1 MDENEDKFE
10 FDESLIDEVSNS
22 EEFSGEDVS
31 REEVVDAI
39 AAIDALAEVA
49 IEKLGGEDSDIN
61 PDELLDKV
69 QELVDSDEDEEEEP
83 EEEESEETSEEE
95 EVEEELPE
103 ELENSVVRV
112 MVSED
117 DSIKVEKTPDE
128 VYDTVIDDVPCTV
141 FDTCDTPDVEV
152 EDEGE
157 TDEEDVLVIGNS
169 HSKKFAK
176 GFVKITSC
184 ANTKA
189 WNKAYKKVKKMVGS
203 AKLTAAHWA
212 IVSALANSMDKAE
225 KAKKKKVQSALL
237 KLIKNNK
244 NFNAKFTKL
253 IKSDVEPEIAKEGQ
267 TEKEVKPEETVKN
280 DSGYKEEGDITKEK
294 SPEEVDSEHKDVEPP
309 TPWDSNEEVVVP
321 TENIINLEVPVKGIT
336 QKLIL
341 RKVSSSKKYNASTYK
356 VLNSSKIASFVESG
370 KVVKMGNIAC
380 CFKKTP
386 SGTFA
391 CFARFEKSDDK
402 ATKYR
407 PVIKNN
413 RIVIGKEGKSSAA
426 FVIASSI
433 ERDRKATKTKIVN
446 SALRNKHL
454 IGSDWKKEIRERNG
468 KEEREVDYK
477 KDPLVKRNHLKA
489 IFKESDWSKLEPG
502 MDESEIKEVLAD
514 INPGMFPNVENLRK
528 FLWECAHEG
537 IGDAQKYITIVN
549 KALGMSRRTSVGM
562 RRPVTSR
569 FGRRA
574 RIMSMA
580 REDLSPR
587 YDRRASFYGKAQTE
601 DDKLYSY
608 GTLVAEIKDGRP
620 VLYPDWDYSTT
631 TVRHVRE
638 WLRQHGFEVGSKADI
653 ERMYVTN
660 SRRMGLRSRR
670 DVMSSRRIHRPIVNR
685 RIMSDYDDYEDD
697 VDFGD
702 RSANVTVNPKYDF
715 KRRRTVP
722 ARADRI
728 DQIERVKDKVREQVR
743 KVLRQRGLTFV
754 DPEEFEE
761 SVDYIM
767 LNVRETADDI
777 GVMGRTSPTV
787 SGATTEWLEDT
798 LENYP
803 ETFKP
808 IAASVKEEAKKE
820 EVKEEEPK
828 KEEVAQSKKEECGKE
843 EEKKEETKE
852 EIESKV
858 RKMYEAEERKRLFQN
873 SQTAMNEDKVLIKES
888 VSRNSEALDK
898 LYSAMF

>member
-1 MDENEDKFE
+1 
-10 FDESLIDEVSNS
+10 
-22 EEFSGEDVS
+22 
-31 REEVVDAI
+31 
-39 AAIDALAEVA
+39 
-49 IEKLGGEDSDIN
+49 
-61 PDELLDKV
+61 
-69 QELVDSDEDEEEEP
+69 
-83 EEEESEETSEEE
+83 
-95 EVEEELPE
+95 
-103 ELENSVVRV
+103 

-169 HSKKFAK
+169 RSKKFAK

-203 AKLTAAHWA
+203 SKLTAAHWA

-225 KAKKKKVQSALL
+225 KAKKKKIQSALL

-253 IKSDVEPEIAKEGQ
+253 IKSDVEPEIAEEGQ
-267 TEKEVKPEETVKN
+267 SEKDVKPEETVQN
-280 DSGYKEEGDITKEK
+280 NPGYTEEKDITEEK

-309 TPWDSNEEVVVP
+309 TPWDTNEEVVVP

-370 KVVKMGNIAC
+370 KIVKMGNIAC

-402 ATKYR
+402 ATKYK

-413 RIVIGKEGKSSAA
+413 CIVIGKEGKPSAA

-433 ERDRKATKTKIVN
+433 ERDKKAKKTRIVN

-454 IGSDWKKEIRERNG
+454 VASNKIKERNER
-468 KEEREVDYK
+468 KE
-477 KDPLVKRNHLKA
+477 
-489 IFKESDWSKLEPG
+489 
-502 MDESEIKEVLAD
+502 
-514 INPGMFPNVENLRK
+514 
-528 FLWECAHEG
+528 
-537 IGDAQKYITIVN
+537 
-549 KALGMSRRTSVGM
+549 LGMSRRTRIGV
-562 RRPVTSR
+562 RRPLASR

-587 YDRRASFYGKAQTE
+587 YDTRRSFYGKAQTE

-620 VLYPDWDYSTT
+620 VLYPDWDYSAT

-638 WLRQHGFEVGSKADI
+638 WLKQHGFEAGSKAEM

-670 DVMSSRRIHRPIVNR
+670 NVMSSRRIRKPIVNN
-685 RIMSDYDDYEDD
+685 RIMSDYDDYDDD

-702 RSANVTVNPKYDF
+702 RAANVTVNPKYDF
-715 KRRRTVP
+715 KRRRTIP
-722 ARADRI
+722 ARTDRI
-728 DQIERVKDKVREQVR
+728 DQIERVKNKVREQVR

-787 SGATTEWLEDT
+787 SGATTDWLEDT

-808 IAASVKEEAKKE
+808 IAASVVKEEVKKE
-820 EVKEEEPK
+820 EVKEGEPK
-828 KEEVAQSKKEECGKE
+828 KEEVSQAKKEECNKG